1 MYTGRRGKAI
11 IGLGTYV
18 YVMVR
23 FFYTQICIVMSSGI
37 IYVSSLTSQA
47 DALMKRLLLPMHFT
61 RSNLFISTSAWLFNE
76 LNILGIRVSSLRR
89 SA

>member
-1 MYTGRRGKAI
+1 
-11 IGLGTYV
+11 
-18 YVMVR
+18 
-23 FFYTQICIVMSSGI
+23 MSSGI

-61 RSNLFISTSAWLFNE
+61 RSNLFISTSALLINI